1 MSEQN
6 KKQEILATKDGW
18 VVDGKKYPKEQ
29 PPKEVAQELAK
40 VIQAL
45 LKKDLH

>member
-1 MSEQN
+1 MMEG
-6 KKQEILATKDGW
+6 KKKSAVIGTKDGW
-18 VVDGKKYPKEQ
+18 TVNGKKYPKDA

>member
-1 MSEQN
+1 MAAEN
-6 KKQEILATKDGW
+6 KKTEILATKDGW
-18 VVDGKKYPKEQ
+18 IVDGKKYPKEH
-29 PPKEVAQELAK
+29 PPQEVAQELAK

>member
-1 MSEQN
+1 MTEE
-6 KKQEILATKDGW
+6 KKKTGILATKDGW
-18 VVDGKKYPKEQ
+18 IVNGKKYPKEQ